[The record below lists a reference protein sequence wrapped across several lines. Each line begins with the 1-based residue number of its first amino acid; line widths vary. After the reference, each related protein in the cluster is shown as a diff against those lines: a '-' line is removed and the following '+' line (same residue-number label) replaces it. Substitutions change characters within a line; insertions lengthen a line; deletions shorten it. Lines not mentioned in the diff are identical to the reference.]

1 MSRVKISRREG
12 TCPAPYTA
20 FTPQKHWL
28 QRQRIEAPILSQE
41 EPTTPPH
48 ELKFACVSKN
58 GSHCRA
64 VLCWALNLRLSV
76 SEVYLPQIHRLG
88 SSQLGE
94 GQDCR
99 VRGGDRTRNC
109 ALGASSSYHYCRVRP
124 AAGRARSNAERQT
137 AAGTL
142 CSGRRLPLWAKG
154 GAAHG
159 GRGLRLHPTQPRAA
173 LQHAARD
180 SHQPPSRAKPEIP
193 ANLETLRTP
202 QRFHQLTS
210 RSKHSASV
218 GPNSQ
223 I

>member
-1 MSRVKISRREG
+1 MFLNMSRVKFSRREG

-20 FTPQKHWL
+20 FNTPQKHWL

-99 VRGGDRTRNC
+99 VRGSDRTRSC
-109 ALGASSSYHYCRVRP
+109 GLGATTAESGPQLGEPAPRRVSDCAVLR
-124 AAGRARSNAERQT
+124 AAAASEGEGR
-137 AAGTL
+137 
-142 CSGRRLPLWAKG
+142 G
-154 GAAHG
+154 GAR
-159 GRGLRLHPTQPRAA
+159 GRGLRLHPTQPRAV
-173 LQHAARD
+173 LKQAARRLPPAT
-180 SHQPPSRAKPEIP
+180 QPE
-193 ANLETLRTP
+193 
-202 QRFHQLTS
+202 
-210 RSKHSASV
+210 
-218 GPNSQ
+218 
-223 I
+223 